1 MHTRRNYLILLGLII
16 AAIVGAVLLIA
27 PGSPA
32 HKKSHL
38 GLDLQGGLEVVLQ
51 AVPPKGHKITPADL
65 DRSVTI
71 MRNRIDKLG
80 VSEPEIR
87 KQGSNQIVIQ
97 LAGVHDPKKAA
108 ELIGKTAQLELFDLE
123 ADLTGPSINAQG
135 IPVPAVSLFDL
146 LAGQQARAKTG
157 QPTAF
162 YVFDKKKKLVAGP
175 EQTRAAVEADLG
187 RIIAAAKAAPATTA
201 TGKKPAA
208 RPSTNPK
215 DYKTFA
221 VPAGVI
227 VVTCGSSAVV
237 CPSVNE
243 SPPTRTYFY
252 LLKYRPDAASPIP
265 EMTGRDLKLSGT
277 RQDVDTQ
284 TGQPEV
290 LLAFTGAGR
299 RQFREIT
306 KAEAVRGRTEYA
318 RFGSGQDPNNF
329 NQHFAIVLDRDMKSF
344 PSIDFNDYPSGIDP
358 INGARITGIRSVQ
371 EAKDLALVLQT
382 GALPVEFKQ
391 IERTD
396 VSATLGKDSLKQAK
410 TAALIGLLVVAV
422 FLLVFYRFLGVIAV
436 IGLGIYAAFLYA
448 AILLLNVTLTLPGFA
463 GLILTIGVAADANVV
478 IFERIKEE
486 VRSGR
491 SIRAAV
497 NEGYRRGFH
506 TIVDANVVTCITA
519 FVLFAVATAQVKGF
533 ALMLLLGTVI
543 SLITA
548 VAATRAMLG
557 LLAGFRWFDNPRFM
571 GAAGQAIPKWQ
582 RIDVN
587 SKKRRRIWL
596 SIATVAIITSVVVIA
611 VKGLNLGI
619 DFKGG
624 TQITFQ
630 TPTPTSLSTVR
641 DQMKAIGR
649 GDAVVQGRGTS
660 PGGDRYTSF
669 QIRTKSLTAA
679 QQDALQTRLTDK
691 LHATA
696 GGVKNVSSSFSRQ
709 IARGAI
715 YAVLV
720 SFLLIALYITF
731 RFQWRFAMPI
741 LRTLFNDILITMG
754 VYALSGREVTTAT
767 VAAVLTVLG
776 YSIYDT
782 IIVFDRIRENMPLM
796 PRAPFATIANYSLWQ
811 TMRRSLA
818 TTFIT
823 LLPVG
828 SLLLFGGAT
837 LKDFAFALFVGIGLG
852 AVSTFFVATPFLT
865 VLMEHH
871 PDFRRRTAAETVGG
885 LEGVEGITAEQAE
898 QLGVAVEA
906 PAEAPV
912 EAPVAVPA
920 VPELA
925 PASAGGDGA
934 PAAPSGGGDGSTA
947 APASQSKS
955 QSKRERR
962 RQRRRSRPHGRAR

>member
-1 MHTRRNYLILLGLII
+1 VRQRRNYLILIGLI
-16 AAIVGAVLLIA
+16 AAALIGAGLLIV
-27 PGSPA
+27 PGSPG
-32 HKKSHL
+32 HKKAHL

-51 AVPPKGHKITPADL
+51 AVPPKGHKITSADL
-65 DRSVTI
+65 DRSVSI

-87 KQGSNQIVIQ
+87 KQGSDQIVIQ

-135 IPVPAVSLFDL
+135 IPVPTLRLFDL
-146 LAGQQARAKTG
+146 LAGQQARAAKG
-157 QPTAF
+157 QPSAF
-162 YVFDKKKKLVAGP
+162 YVFDKSKRLVGGP
-175 EQTRAAVEADLG
+175 FQTRRAALTDRDRV
-187 RIIAAAKAAPATTA
+187 IAAAKAPT
-201 TGKKPAA
+201 PAA
-208 RPSTNPK
+208 GGGGKTTPKASTNPA
-215 DYKTFA
+215 DYKIFA
-221 VPAGVI
+221 VPQEMV
-227 VVTCGSSAVV
+227 VVTCGTSAVV

-243 SPPTRTYFY
+243 SPPTRTYYY
-252 LLKYRPDAASPIP
+252 LMKYRPTGPNPIP
-265 EMTGRDLKLSGT
+265 EMNGSDLKLSGT
-277 RQDVDTQ
+277 RQDFDPT

-290 LLAFTGAGR
+290 LLSFTNAGR
-299 RQFREIT
+299 KLFREIT
-306 KAEAVRGRTEYA
+306 KAEAVRGRTLYA
-318 RFGSGQDPNNF
+318 RFGQSTGADPNNF
-329 NQHFAIVLDRDMKSF
+329 NQHFAIVLDRDIKSF

-358 INGARITGIRSVQ
+358 VNGARITGIRSTQ

-391 IERTD
+391 VERTD

-410 TAALIGLLVVAV
+410 TAALIGLLIVAL

-436 IGLGIYAAFLYA
+436 IGLGVYAAFLYA
-448 AILLLNVTLTLPGFA
+448 VILLLNVTLTLPGFA

-497 NEGYRRGFH
+497 AAGYQRGFH
-506 TIVDANVVTCITA
+506 TILDANVVTCITA
-519 FVLFAVATAQVKGF
+519 FVLFAAATAQVKGF

-543 SLITA
+543 SLVTA

-557 LLAGFRWFDNPRFM
+557 LLGGFRWFDNPRFM
-571 GAAGQAIPKWQ
+571 GARGQTIAGWQ

-587 SKKRRRIWL
+587 SPRRRRLFL
-596 SIATVAIITSVVVIA
+596 SIATVLIAASALAIGL
-611 VKGLNLGI
+611 KGLNLGI

-624 TQITFQ
+624 TQITFKTEQ
-630 TPTPTSLSTVR
+630 PTSLGTVR
-641 DQMKAIGR
+641 DEMSAIGR
-649 GDAVVQGRGTS
+649 GDAVVQGRGS
-660 PGGDRYTSF
+660 SAGGDRYTSF
-669 QIRTKSLTAA
+669 QIRTKSLTAG
-679 QQDALQTRLTDK
+679 QQNALQTRLTDK
-691 LHATA
+691 LGATA
-696 GGVKNVSSSFSRQ
+696 SGVKNVSSSFSRQ

-715 YAVLV
+715 FSVLV
-720 SFLLIALYITF
+720 SFLLIAIYISF
-731 RFQWRFAMPI
+731 RFQWRFAIPI
-741 LRTLFNDILITMG
+741 LRTLFNDILITLG

-782 IIVFDRIRENMPLM
+782 IIVFDRVRENMPLM
-796 PRAPFATIANYSLWQ
+796 PRAKFATIANVSLWE
-811 TMRRSLA
+811 TVRRSLA

-865 VLMEHH
+865 VLMDRH
-871 PDFRRRTAAETVGG
+871 PDFRRRVETGADEFGVGG
-885 LEGVEGITAEQAE
+885 IPREQAE
-898 QLGVAVEA
+898 KLGVAVTAPEEA
-906 PAEAPV
+906 PA
-912 EAPVAVPA
+912 A

-925 PASAGGDGA
+925 PAATGGDGA
-934 PAAPSGGGDGSTA
+934 
-947 APASQSKS
+947 ASRA

-962 RQRRRSRPHGRAR
+962 RQRRSSRPHGRAR

>member
-1 MHTRRNYLILLGLII
+1 VRQRRNYLILMGLIV
-16 AAIVGAVLLIA
+16 AAVVGAVLLIV

-32 HKKSHL
+32 HKKAHL
-38 GLDLQGGLEVVLQ
+38 GLDLQGGLEVVLK
-51 AVPPKGHKITPADL
+51 AVPPKNHKITSEDL
-65 DRSVTI
+65 DRSVSI

-87 KQGSNQIVIQ
+87 KQGSDQIVIQ

-123 ADLTGPSINAQG
+123 ADLTGPSISSQG
-135 IPVPAVSLFDL
+135 VPAAATSLYDL
-146 LAGQQARAKTG
+146 LATQQTQAKNGTPTG
-157 QPTAF
+157 W
-162 YVFDKKKKLVAGP
+162 YVFDDKKRLVAGP
-175 EQTRAAVEADLG
+175 LQTRAAAIQARDSA
-187 RIIAAAKAAPATTA
+187 IKAAKNPVAGPGGTKIAKRSTDPSKYKLFAA
-201 TGKKPAA
+201 
-208 RPSTNPK
+208 
-215 DYKTFA
+215 
-221 VPAGVI
+221 PAGVI
-227 VVTCGSSAVV
+227 VITCGTSAVV
-237 CPSVNE
+237 CPGVNE
-243 SPPTRTYFY
+243 SPPTRTYYY
-252 LLKYRPDAASPIP
+252 LMKYHPDSKTTPVP
-265 EMTGRDLKLSGT
+265 EMTGGDLKLSGT
-277 RQDVDTQ
+277 RQDFDPQ
-284 TGQPEV
+284 TSQPEV
-290 LLAFTGAGR
+290 LLAFTGHGR
-299 RQFREIT
+299 KRFHEIT
-306 KAEAVRGRTEYA
+306 KAEAVRGRTAYA
-318 RFGSGQDPNNF
+318 RFGQGQDPNNF
-329 NQHFAIVLDRDMKSF
+329 NQHFAIVLDRDIKSF
-344 PSIDFNDYPSGIDP
+344 PSIDFNEFPGGIDP
-358 INGARITGIRSVQ
+358 VNGARITGIRSVG

-410 TAALIGLLVVAV
+410 KAALIGLLVVAL
-422 FLLVFYRFLGVIAV
+422 FLLVFYRFLGLIAV
-436 IGLGIYAAFLYA
+436 AGLAIYSALLYA

-491 SIRAAV
+491 SIRAAISA
-497 NEGYRRGFH
+497 GYQRGFH

-519 FVLFAVATAQVKGF
+519 FVLFAAATAQVKGF

-543 SLITA
+543 SLVTA

-571 GAAGQAIPKWQ
+571 GATGQTISDWQ
-582 RIDVN
+582 RIDVCGP
-587 SKKRRRIWL
+587 KRRRIWL
-596 SIATVAIITSVVVIA
+596 TAATIAILLSIVVIA

-624 TQITFQ
+624 TQITFKTT
-630 TPTPTSLSTVR
+630 TPTALSNVR
-641 DQMKAIGR
+641 DEMGKIGKS
-649 GDAVVQGRGTS
+649 DAVVQGRGTS

-669 QIRTKSLTAA
+669 QIRTKSLTSA
-679 QQDALQTRLTDK
+679 QQDKLQTVLTDD
-691 LHATA
+691 LGATST
-696 GGVKNVSSSFSRQ
+696 GVKNVSSSFSRQ

-715 YAVLV
+715 FSVLV

-731 RFQWRFAMPI
+731 RFQWRFAIPI
-741 LRTLFNDILITMG
+741 LRTLFNDILITLG

-782 IIVFDRIRENMPLM
+782 IIVFDRVRENMPLM
-796 PRAPFATIANYSLWQ
+796 PRAKFATIANVSLWE

-823 LLPVG
+823 LLPVA

-837 LKDFAFALFVGIGLG
+837 LKDFAFALFIGIGLG
-852 AVSTFFVATPFLT
+852 AISTFFVATPFLT
-865 VLMEHH
+865 VLMERS
-871 PDFRRRTAAETVGG
+871 PDFRRRTEGETVVKGVSGVTIEEAEKLG
-885 LEGVEGITAEQAE
+885 LVSADE
-898 QLGVAVEA
+898 AVEPEPEPVA
-906 PAEAPV
+906 ADAEELPV
-912 EAPVAVPA
+912 ETDGEPVPA
-920 VPELA
+920 GAAAVSA
-925 PASAGGDGA
+925 PMSGDGA
-934 PAAPSGGGDGSTA
+934 A
-947 APASQSKS
+947 SKS